1 MNFYGNLWPENRL
14 GPFLRPFPEGSHF
27 LLLFWN
33 VDSVMVPASL
43 QEFTEP
49 EPDNINIF
57 ET

>member
-1 MNFYGNLWPENRL
+1 MNFYGNPSPENRL

-27 LLLFWN
+27 LHLFWN

-49 EPDNINIF
+49 EP
-57 ET
+57 E